1 MKFTLV
7 KKAQNLGFT
16 MIELLIVI
24 AILGILAV
32 AVLSAINPLEQINRG
47 RDTGLRSDAEQLLN
61 AIDRF
66 YAFNGFM
73 PWQGGAADVDN
84 MDIAWGAVSATYPI
98 VTLVAHPDVGCTTV
112 ERLSVAPNAPAVPTC
127 QNWSDELKTSYIARI
142 LDTNYRGL
150 YIFKGDITPSD
161 SVYVCFAPQSNAFR
175 VEAAARVD
183 AGNLPGDYPA
193 GPGVDSAVSNP
204 SVGAALNCGPAPG
217 HCVCLP

>member
-1 MKFTLV
+1 MQISLV
-7 KKAQNLGFT
+7 KTARNLGFT

-73 PWQGGAADVDN
+73 PWQSGATDVDN
-84 MDIAWGAVSATYPI
+84 MDLPWGSVTATYPAI
-98 VTLVAHPDVGCTTV
+98 APTLPGAGCSTL
-112 ERLSVAPNAPAVPTC
+112 ERLSISPTADPTC
-127 QNWSDELKTSYIARI
+127 DNWSDELKTTFVSRI

-150 YIFKGDITPSD
+150 YIYKGATTPSD
-161 SVYVCFAPQSNAFR
+161 AVYVCFAPQSNAFR
-175 VEAAARVD
+175 VEATQRVVD
-183 AGNLPGDYPA
+183 LTLLPDDYP
-193 GPGVDSAVSNP
+193 SAATEAVGNIQA
-204 SVGAALNCGPAPG
+204 GAALNCGPAPG
-217 HCVCLP
+217 NCVCLP